1 MRNTLYRYLIQLH
14 EVPMYIKYFMS
25 CIKKYYQIND
35 HRYKTF
41 IQLIAVINKI
51 GI

>member
-25 CIKKYYQIND
+25 RIKIYQIND
-35 HRYKTF
+35 HKYIRRLY
-41 IQLIAVINKI
+41 N
-51 GI
+51 